1 MTTPTVQQITD
12 EQLAELEELCMAEYF
27 DSSASL
33 QDDIQS
39 LIARLR
45 AAEKDAERYRWL
57 KENAVDAGMWTDES
71 IDAAMRQG

>member
-1 MTTPTVQQITD
+1 MTNPIVQPITD
-12 EQLAELEELCMAEYF
+12 EQLERLEDAAPHMAE
-27 DSSASL
+27 ACSL
-33 QDDIQS
+33 PGHMMAS

-45 AAEKDAERYRWL
+45 AAENDQARYLWL